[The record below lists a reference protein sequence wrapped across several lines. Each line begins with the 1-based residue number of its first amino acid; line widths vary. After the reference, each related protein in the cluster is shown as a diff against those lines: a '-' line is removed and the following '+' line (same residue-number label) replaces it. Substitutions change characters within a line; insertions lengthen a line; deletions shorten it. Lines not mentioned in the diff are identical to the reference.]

1 MTALDGLTPLQL
13 SACLPYFLQTTFLTK
28 RRAFTGR
35 SGTLDVSLPEHPEGQ
50 RVLAVAGLLRRYMSL
65 LNQSLLSTTISCRA
79 RAPECLPTC
88 CRPSTRMSPST
99 PRVTPLA
106 RPSSLPIAMLDAR
119 TSGGTRSGR
128 PPENRSSSAGRVRPP
143 GAVLDQPSFARMILS
158 DVLTAQSHP
167 CVSSCP
173 YKISTHGPVVGTLL
187 TTWPTVH
194 GCVAHLSGLYQPPPR
209 CPLPPYSKRRGRG
222 ASGKRAALLA
232 HRRRRLW
239 SPQHDQQADPA
250 TQAAWR
256 KACQASAQANLA
268 GRLQWRNGRTASGG
282 QRDRHC

>member
-99 PRVTPLA
+99 PRVTPPA
-106 RPSSLPIAMLDAR
+106 RPSSLPIAMLGAR
-119 TSGGTRSGR
+119 TSGGTRSG
-128 PPENRSSSAGRVRPP
+128 PEDA
-143 GAVLDQPSFARMILS
+143 
-158 DVLTAQSHP
+158 
-167 CVSSCP
+167 
-173 YKISTHGPVVGTLL
+173 
-187 TTWPTVH
+187 
-194 GCVAHLSGLYQPPPR
+194 
-209 CPLPPYSKRRGRG
+209 
-222 ASGKRAALLA
+222 
-232 HRRRRLW
+232 
-239 SPQHDQQADPA
+239 
-250 TQAAWR
+250 
-256 KACQASAQANLA
+256 
-268 GRLQWRNGRTASGG
+268 TASGESIEARRARSPVQCG
-282 QRDRHC
+282 NSISLSFLECGSLGRPLLYSPWRRVVPQTHREVITCAVARRVGFES

>member
-106 RPSSLPIAMLDAR
+106 RPSSLPIAMLGAR

-128 PPENRSSSAGRVRPP
+128 PPGNRSSSAGRVRPP

-173 YKISTHGPVVGTLL
+173 YKNTLFLQQRTPPSFRVPERAGDLPLALDSPYLRRPRDGGGARARACGRHVEGPASVS
-187 TTWPTVH
+187 H
-194 GCVAHLSGLYQPPPR
+194 HLSAAQLAR
-209 CPLPPYSKRRGRG
+209 CDHAGDRLQDHDQEAWKQVSRCHQCRSHP
-222 ASGKRAALLA
+222 
-232 HRRRRLW
+232 RRR
-239 SPQHDQQADPA
+239 
-250 TQAAWR
+250 
-256 KACQASAQANLA
+256 
-268 GRLQWRNGRTASGG
+268 
-282 QRDRHC
+282 

>member
-65 LNQSLLSTTISCRA
+65 LNQSLLSTTISCHA

-88 CRPSTRMSPST
+88 CRPSTRTSPST
-99 PRVTPLA
+99 PRLTPPT
-106 RPSSLPIAMLDAR
+106 RPSSLPIAMLGMLGAR

-128 PPENRSSSAGRVRPP
+128 PPGNRSGPAGCARTP

-158 DVLTAQSHP
+158 DVLY
-167 CVSSCP
+167 C
-173 YKISTHGPVVGTLL
+173 
-187 TTWPTVH
+187 TVPPL
-194 GCVAHLSGLYQPPPR
+194 VELSV
-209 CPLPPYSKRRGRG
+209 
-222 ASGKRAALLA
+222 
-232 HRRRRLW
+232 
-239 SPQHDQQADPA
+239 
-250 TQAAWR
+250 
-256 KACQASAQANLA
+256 
-268 GRLQWRNGRTASGG
+268 
-282 QRDRHC
+282 